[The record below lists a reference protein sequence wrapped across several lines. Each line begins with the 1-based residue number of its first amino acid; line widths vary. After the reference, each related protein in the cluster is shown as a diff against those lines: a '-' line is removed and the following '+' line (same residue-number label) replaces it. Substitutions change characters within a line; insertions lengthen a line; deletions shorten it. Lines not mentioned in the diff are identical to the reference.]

1 MIELCA
7 IIVSDVWKKK
17 KKQSDSHAISVL
29 NERIEILAYFF
40 TSVMFFL
47 IILYTRNQ
55 NLQNLSSYSVLHNI
69 LYNVF

>member
-1 MIELCA
+1 MCYYCIRCLEE
-7 IIVSDVWKKK
+7 K

-55 NLQNLSSYSVLHNI
+55 NLQNLSSYNVLHNI

>member
-40 TSVMFFL
+40 TSVMFFFNYF
-47 IILYTRNQ
+47 IYAQSKFTKF
-55 NLQNLSSYSVLHNI
+55 
-69 LYNVF
+69 VFVQRFT